1 MTTPINT
8 VYDATVVRISTP
20 VNNVSEAVGTG
31 FCIKNDVTDDVIF
44 LTNAHVVADGQ
55 LHNIEVAWAP
65 GNLIPVE
72 VAAIVYSRDIALIKC
87 SKQVWEQ
94 NAKEYLKDKEL
105 EHILSVPTVKLG
117 HDHMFQTNGTK
128 CSCVGHPLGL
138 KNQQVCKGI
147 TRGIIDMGDYGQRT
161 LISNPINHGNS
172 GGKCTTMV
180 DGKEYVIGITT
191 MKLSGK
197 DVEAE
202 GGIINIDT
210 VRAAL
215 FHMKQELKPPQINMN
230 DPRTM
235 AALKQ
240 LLQKAGCNFPMEPLK
255 NAQVKPSNVLW
266 LSENYEEHAS
276 QWVEHAVAGRVNG
289 DARPF
294 AAWLL
299 RHVYYNNELLE
310 NGASMLDYVLD
321 RCSAG
326 KYKELTEFSSQNKGW
341 KAIRTGAVIP
351 TMPNGMSIQVAKKTV
366 SLHPP
371 RHGLVGLQPV
381 HNIPSYKTYYG
392 CRNDERGAIVNT
404 LMKTS
409 LYKMAGGQEG
419 DLIYAFQLNDTDITY
434 LDKNGEF
441 TKTGALGTR
450 YSVSSMCN
458 NIPWATE
465 TTCNTV
471 RFLVKREGGENT
483 DVTIQMR
490 CPTPD
495 EIPAMYKIMPFN
507 NESDN
512 AGAEVMGFKLVQV
525 HKNHIEQLQLME
537 YADETRHYDFRLICV
552 SHPPR
557 GVKIPPGATLV
568 SMNGVDAYTWNN
580 MKDFCNAMDA
590 MEKEMDEKKKRGEDV
605 HFTAVFARSGGFKS
619 RVIIKV

>member
-1 MTTPINT
+1 MTTPVNT
-8 VYDATVVRISTP
+8 DYDATVVRISTP

-87 SKQVWEQ
+87 SKQSWEQ
-94 NAKEYLKDKEL
+94 NATEYLQDEEL
-105 EHILSVPTVKLG
+105 EYILSVPTVELG
-117 HDHMFQTNGTK
+117 NDDMFKTNGTK
-128 CSCVGHPLGL
+128 CVCVGHPLGL
-138 KNQQVCKGI
+138 KNQQLCEGI
-147 TRGIIDMGDYGQRT
+147 TRGVIDMGDYGQRT

-172 GGKCTTMV
+172 GGKCTTLV

-202 GGIINIDT
+202 GGMINIDT

-215 FHMKQELKPPQINMN
+215 FHMKQELKPPQLSREM
-230 DPRTM
+230 
-235 AALKQ
+235 LEQ
-240 LLQKAGCNFPMEPLK
+240 LLHKAGYNFPTEPLEHPG
-255 NAQVKPSNVLW
+255 VKPSNVSW
-266 LSENYEEHAS
+266 LSDNYEEHAA
-276 QWVEHAVAGRVNG
+276 QWVKHAVAGRVNG
-289 DARPF
+289 EARPF

-310 NGASMLDYVLD
+310 NGSTMLDSVLD
-321 RCSAG
+321 YCSAG
-326 KYKELTEFSSQNKGW
+326 KYKELSEFSSQNKGW
-341 KAIRTGAVIP
+341 KAIRMGNGLP
-351 TMPNGMSIQVAKKTV
+351 TMPNGMTLQVSKKTV

-381 HNIPSYKTYYG
+381 HNIPSYKTFYG
-392 CRNDERGAIVNT
+392 CQKDERGAIVNN

-419 DLIYAFQLNDTDITY
+419 DLIYAFQLNDTDVVY

-450 YSVSSMCN
+450 YSVASMCN
-458 NIPWATE
+458 NIPWANATAS
-465 TTCNTV
+465 TNV
-471 RFLVKREGGENT
+471 RFLVKRQGGEDV
-483 DVTIQMR
+483 DVTINMR

-495 EIPAMYKIMPFN
+495 EIPAMHKIMPFN

-552 SHPPR
+552 AHPPR
-557 GVKIPPGATLV
+557 GVKIAPGATLV
-568 SMNGVDAYTWNN
+568 SMNGVDASNWNS
-580 MKDFCNAMDA
+580 MKDFCAAMDV
-590 MEKEMDEKKKRGEDV
+590 MEKEMGEKKARGEDV